1 MKRTIVITTLALG
14 LSIATLNASTSV
26 ENSNLLEIVT
36 PTPAVSPFCMSIV
49 KGDIETVKK
58 LIDLGVDI
66 NEKSNG
72 LTPAM
77 YAAKFNKT
85 EILKLLV
92 SKGANLKVKS
102 DDGYRALKYAQ
113 LSHAKE
119 SLAYLEGLQS

>member
-26 ENSNLLEIVT
+26 EKSNLLEIVK
-36 PTPAVSPFCMSIV
+36 PAPAVSPFCMSIV

-77 YAAKFNKT
+77 YAAKFNQT

-92 SKGANLKVKS
+92 LKGANLKLKS
-102 DDGYRALKYAQ
+102 DDGYKAIKYAQ
-113 LSHAKE
+113 LSNAKE